1 MREPSEL
8 QKQQYER
15 FTEILNTGKQR
26 YIEAKGTHKGYRAGL
41 KGQDYLTDEER
52 QEALS
57 LVRHMFVISSK
68 DTSIPNREILDNVS
82 ETQLSKDR
90 GETDS

>member
-57 LVRHMFVISSK
+57 LVRQLFQV
-68 DTSIPNREILDNVS
+68 REKSGNLTATPLLKEGI
-82 ETQLSKDR
+82 EA
-90 GETDS
+90 DS

>member
-57 LVRHMFVISSK
+57 LVRQLFQVRAKSDNLIVPLLK
-68 DTSIPNREILDNVS
+68 EEI
-82 ETQLSKDR
+82 EA
-90 GETDS
+90 DS